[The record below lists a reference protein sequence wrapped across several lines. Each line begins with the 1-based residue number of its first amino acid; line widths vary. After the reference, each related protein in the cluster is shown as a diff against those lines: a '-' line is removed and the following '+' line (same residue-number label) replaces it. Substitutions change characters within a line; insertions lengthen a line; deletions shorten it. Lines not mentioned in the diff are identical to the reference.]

1 MELCA
6 DCQERR
12 LVRRCSPWVRRVG
25 GGRMVERDERKLAD
39 QDLAIN
45 AGIAAEI
52 GRLSDE
58 LSEARDQLAATC
70 EVLAVIGRSAA
81 DLEAVLETVV
91 ESARRLCAADAGQVF
106 LVDGDRYRFAYG
118 SGMTAEYR
126 EFITN
131 NPVVLDRGTLVGRVG
146 VDRRATQIMDV
157 LDDPD
162 YGRPDVQRVGGYR
175 TIMGVPM
182 LLDGEVVGVLSVWR
196 TQVDPFSDH
205 AVEVLTTFAAQA
217 ALAVRTVEL
226 VRTLESRSSELGR
239 KVNQLEA
246 LRAVGEAV
254 SSSLN
259 LTEMLNTIIT
269 QAVEL
274 SGSDGGSIYEFEE
287 GTKEFRVETVCGTS
301 QEAFD
306 ALRRARIGLDD
317 TFMGKAATL
326 GRSLELT
333 DLRDAPL
340 DPHLSALAETGWR
353 SLVAVPMLRE
363 GRIVGAMVIRR
374 HTPGRIPQ
382 EISDLLETFASQ
394 SALALTN
401 AQLYRQLERQSA
413 ALEIAS
419 RHKSE
424 FLASMSHELR
434 TPLNAII
441 GFSEVLLERMFG
453 ELNERQDDYLRDIW
467 SSGKHLLELLNDI
480 LDLSKIEAGQM
491 VLNRSEFDV
500 GESLEYC
507 LSLVRERAIKQRI
520 LLNLEVEPE
529 VGLVNADR
537 LRVRQVVLNLLSNA
551 VKFTPD
557 GGRVQ
562 VRASMRDQD
571 LVVTVADT
579 GPGVAAED
587 RQRIFDSFQQGTHHT
602 EQVEGT
608 GLGLT
613 LSKQIVE
620 LHGGRIW
627 VDSEPGNGSTFG
639 FALPAGSGDPALTSV
654 PLAALDPGLTMEPA
668 PDLGPTVVVVEDDR
682 RSFDLLRVYLEAA
695 GARVVGA
702 RDGAEGLDTV
712 RRLNPAGVILDI
724 LLPGVDGWEVL
735 AQLKAD
741 PGTAAI
747 PVIVVSMVDERGRG
761 FALGAAEYLVK
772 PVGKEQLLA
781 ALYRAAA
788 MPERQHTVVAID
800 DDPMAIEL
808 VRASLEPEGWTVV
821 GAATGQEG
829 LALIRE
835 RQPSAVLLDLLMPGM
850 DGFEVVEALRA
861 DPDTKSVPV
870 VILTSKSMNQEDKE
884 RLQGRI
890 TYVARKTEF
899 DLSGLGGLL
908 RWASTSRQSPDPESG

>member
-1 MELCA
+1 MA
-6 DCQERR
+6 
-12 LVRRCSPWVRRVG
+12 
-25 GGRMVERDERKLAD
+25 ERDKRKPAD
-39 QDLAIN
+39 QDPAIN
-45 AGIAAEI
+45 AGMTAEI
-52 GRLSDE
+52 ERLRDE
-58 LSEARDQLAATC
+58 LAEVREQLAATS
-70 EVLAVIGRSAA
+70 EVLAVIGRSAF
-81 DLEAVLETVV
+81 DLESLLETVV
-91 ESARRLCAADAGQVF
+91 ESARKLCGAATGQVF
-106 LVDGDRYRFAYG
+106 LVDGGMYRFAYG
-118 SGMTAEYR
+118 SGLRPEYR
-126 EFITN
+126 EFAAN
-131 NPVVLDRGTLVGRVG
+131 NPVVLDRGTLVGRVAL
-146 VDRRATQIMDV
+146 DRRATQITDV
-157 LDDPD
+157 LADPD
-162 YGRPDVQRVGGYR
+162 YGLMDAQRVAGYR

-182 LLDGEVVGVLSVWR
+182 LLEGEVVGVLSVFR
-196 TQVDPFSDH
+196 TQVDPFSDR
-205 AVEVLTTFAAQA
+205 ATEVLTAFAAQA
-217 ALAVRTVEL
+217 ALAVRNVDL
-226 VRTLESRSSELGR
+226 VRALESRSGELER
-239 KVNQLEA
+239 KVTQLEA
-246 LRAVGEAV
+246 LDVVGQAV
-254 SSSLN
+254 SSSLD
-259 LTEMLNTIIT
+259 LTEVLNAIIT
-269 QAVEL
+269 QAVRL
-274 SGSDGGSIYEFEE
+274 SGADGGSISEFDEDSRQ
-287 GTKEFRVETVCGTS
+287 FRLETVCGTS
-301 QEAFD
+301 PKVRD
-306 ALRRARIGLDD
+306 DLRGTRIGLDD
-317 TFMGKAATL
+317 SFLGKAAT
-326 GRSLELT
+326 RRKPMEIP

-340 DPHLSALAETGWR
+340 DPHLRALADDGWR

-363 GRIVGAMVIRR
+363 DRIVGAMVVRR
-374 HTPGRIPQ
+374 HTPGRFPEQIH
-382 EISDLLETFASQ
+382 DLLATFASQ

-413 ALEIAS
+413 ALEVAS
-419 RHKSE
+419 QHKSD

-453 ELNERQDDYLRDIW
+453 ELNERQDEYLRDIW

-520 LLNLEVEPE
+520 VLSLEVEPE
-529 VGLVNADR
+529 VGLLNADR

-587 RQRIFDSFQQGTHHT
+587 RQRIFDSFQQGTRHT

-627 VDSEPGNGSTFG
+627 IDSEPGNGSTFG
-639 FALPAGSGDPALTSV
+639 FALPAGSGDPALMSV
-654 PLAALDPGLTMEPA
+654 PVPALDTGLSMEPA
-668 PDLGPTVVVVEDDR
+668 PDMGPTVVVVEDDR

-741 PGTAAI
+741 PGTAQI
-747 PVIVVSMVDERGRG
+747 PVIVVSMLDERGRG
-761 FALGAAEYLVK
+761 FALGASEYLVK
-772 PVGKEQLLA
+772 PVGKEELLA
-781 ALYRAAA
+781 ALYRASA
-788 MPERQHTVVAID
+788 MPERKRTVVAID
-800 DDPMAIEL
+800 DDPLAIEL
-808 VRASLEPEGWTVV
+808 VRANLEPEGWTVF

-861 DPDTKSVPV
+861 DPGTRTVPV
-870 VILTSKSMNQEDKE
+870 VILTSKSMTRQDKE

-899 DLSGLGGLL
+899 DLSGLGGIL
-908 RWASTSRQSPDPESG
+908 RWASTSRQSPASETE